1 MPDQIERIEDTLRDI
16 TATLQA
22 VARSQAL
29 TQDATKAL
37 AASQTRTTET
47 IADLTATVS
56 RYIDAAD
63 ARMRRLEDNLDGLI
77 RAITAEHSN
86 GKSH

>member
-1 MPDQIERIEDTLRDI
+1 MPDQLQRIEDTLCGI
-16 TATLQA
+16 TGTLQS
-22 VARSQAL
+22 VALSHAT

-37 AASQTRTTET
+37 SASQTRTTET
-47 IADLTATVS
+47 IADLTASVS

-77 RAITAEHSN
+77 RAITAEHGN
-86 GKSH
+86 GKSN

>member
-1 MPDQIERIEDTLRDI
+1 MPGQLERIEDTLRDI
-16 TATLQA
+16 PATLHA

-37 AASQTRTTET
+37 SASQTRTTET

-77 RAITAEHSN
+77 RAITAEHGN
-86 GKSH
+86 GKSN

>member
-1 MPDQIERIEDTLRDI
+1 MPDQLERIEHPLREV
-16 TATLQA
+16 TGTLQA
-22 VARSQAL
+22 VARSQAV

-37 AASQTRTTET
+37 ATSQTRTAET

-77 RAITAEHSN
+77 RAITAEHGN

>member
-1 MPDQIERIEDTLRDI
+1 MPDQLERIEDTLRDI

-22 VARSQAL
+22 VARSQVL

-77 RAITAEHSN
+77 RAITAEHGP
-86 GKSH
+86 GKSN